1 MKKQNY
7 NNLKVSVNCFTAEYY
22 RRKKALVNLL
32 LLNAAARSNMVD
44 GEGHMVLLSK
54 AAGGGN
60 ELQMISQLG

>member
-44 GEGHMVLLSK
+44 GEGRMILLSK
-54 AAGGGN
+54 ADGGGH
-60 ELQMISQLG
+60 ELQIISQLR